1 MPDAADPLLASL
13 LAAVDALPDDVAL
26 RVHVAELLASR
37 GDREGAVRHAAAA
50 LQRDPSHAA
59 ALALL
64 TGRPAEDRPGARD
77 AGSTPAPTAAA
88 RRTPERDAGDV
99 DWAAMEEEVRDLVP
113 PAFVD
118 SDPDDE
124 RGPDDGRGPEPAREA
139 QATTAYDVERPE
151 LRLADVA
158 GMDDV
163 LQRLEASFLA
173 PLRNPRLR
181 ELYGLSLRG
190 GLLLYG
196 PPGCGKTYLARALAG
211 ELGAAFL
218 SVTVADVLDMYVG
231 SSERNVR
238 EIFAVARR
246 RAPCVVFLDEV
257 DALGQKRSQLR
268 SSAMRTAVNQLLLE
282 MDDVA
287 AGNAGVFVL
296 AATNHPW
303 DVDSALRRPG
313 RLDRTLLVLPPDAA
327 AREAVLRHHLTGR
340 PVAGVDLRRLAARTD
355 GFSGADLAHVASSA
369 VERALLDSV
378 ASGQVRTVG
387 QADLEAALEEVRPST
402 GAWFSTARNVALFAN
417 EGGVYDD
424 LLAHLRRRKML

>member
-1 MPDAADPLLASL
+1 M
-13 LAAVDALPDDVAL
+13 
-26 RVHVAELLASR
+26 
-37 GDREGAVRHAAAA
+37 RHAAAA
-50 LQRDPSHAA
+50 LQRGPSHAA
-59 ALALL
+59 ALALV
-64 TGRPAEDRPGARD
+64 TGRPAQDQRGAPGT
-77 AGSTPAPTAAA
+77 GSTPTPT
-88 RRTPERDAGDV
+88 TPERDAGDV

-113 PAFVD
+113 QAFVD
-118 SDPDDE
+118 SGPADG
-124 RGPDDGRGPEPAREA
+124 RGPDDGRGPEPARGA

-181 ELYGLSLRG
+181 ELYGLSLRR

-231 SSERNVR
+231 ASERNVH
-238 EIFAVARR
+238 ELFAIARR

-268 SSAMRTAVNQLLLE
+268 SSATRTAVNQLLLE

-287 AGNAGVFVL
+287 AGNDGVFVL

-327 AREAVLRHHLTGR
+327 AREAMLRHHLTGR

-355 GFSGADLAHVASSA
+355 GSSGADLAHVASSA

-387 QADLEAALEEVRPST
+387 QADLEAALHEVRPST
-402 GAWFSTARNVALFAN
+402 GAWFSTARNVALS
-417 EGGVYDD
+417 
-424 LLAHLRRRKML
+424 